1 MERSFRS
8 ELVLLLGIGLFVAA
22 LVLQFIFYETL
33 VITVVLGV
41 VGVAMILWGGY
52 GARAELSALLRRRRS
67 EVALYT
73 LGVIGIMIAVGYLSV
88 RYPLRFDM
96 TQAGLHSLSKDSI
109 AVLERLERPVQV
121 VFFHNHLMEK
131 TVNLYRLIAAQTD
144 KVTVEFHD
152 PTLNPARARMLN
164 VRFPGT
170 AVMSNQDRRVDVNGD
185 QEADII
191 NGILRV
197 SQGVT
202 QHACFLDGHGEA
214 DPFSKESHD
223 HLEAAAAH
231 SHGTGVQYVL
241 HETHGLAKARKG
253 LEELN
258 YTTEKISLLQ
268 GGADQLE
275 DCSVLIVA
283 GPRSPVL
290 PGEVETIR
298 AFLAGGG
305 NALFMLEP
313 FIETG
318 LEPVMRDYG
327 VNLEPAMVIDPSHH
341 FAADPS
347 SPAVT
352 DYNYH
357 QMTRDLPLTFFPGVQ
372 PLSPAARVAGVS
384 VTPVINSSPNS
395 FGETSRDRA
404 ERDDATDLPG
414 PLTLMVAVNKRP
426 PNEGE
431 HELIATLERNAPSAT
446 DADATPDEA
455 PRDATDMSRVVII
468 GDADFATNSFFHILG
483 NGNLFLN
490 TVNYLAAQEN
500 LIGIEP
506 HTREL
511 PEINFTNRQMK
522 ATFFVAV
529 FFFSAALGPDRHRRV
544 VAPAVTERKRRT
556 RSLTIWLLL
565 AVFVAGIF
573 VAERQG
579 WLDPDSAVDEH
590 GHAKKAKMLLPVGV
604 EQINAIEITVNDV
617 VHRFER
623 DADGAWFHHHH
634 DDAQSA
640 TEPHDHKA
648 NPANAELIA
657 QALGVLGRTRIAR
670 EVGTGVRGEDYGVTT
685 PELVFAIFG
694 ANQEAPLA
702 RYMVG
707 DLEPDGFR
715 RYVLIFGAFSIVT
728 IPDYQVE
735 NLRQLVAA
743 FQQPPA

>member
-8 ELVLLLGIGLFVAA
+8 EMILLLGIGLLMAA
-22 LVLQFIFYETL
+22 MVLQFIFYETL
-33 VITVVLGV
+33 TITVVLA
-41 VGVAMILWGGY
+41 VAGAVLTVWGGY
-52 GARAELSALLRRRRS
+52 GARAELSMLLRRRRS
-67 EVALYT
+67 EIALYT
-73 LGVIGIMIAVGYLSV
+73 LGIVGIMIAIGYLSV
-88 RYPLRFDM
+88 RYPLRFDF
-96 TQAGLHSLSKDSI
+96 TQAGLHSLSEDSI
-109 AVLERLERPVQV
+109 AVLERLEQPVHV

-131 TVNLYRLIAAQTD
+131 TVNLYRLIATQTEM
-144 KVTVEFHD
+144 VSVEFQD

-170 AVMSNQDRRVDVNGD
+170 AVMTNNDRRVDVNGD
-185 QEADII
+185 LEADII

-197 SQGVT
+197 SQGAT

-275 DCSVLIVA
+275 NCSVLIVA
-283 GPRSPVL
+283 GPRSPIL

-298 AFLAGGG
+298 AYLVGGG

-313 FIETG
+313 FVETG
-318 LEPVMRDYG
+318 LGPVMRDYG
-327 VNLEPAMVIDPSHH
+327 VNLESAMVIDPSHH

-357 QMTRDLPLTFFPGVQ
+357 QVTRDLPLTFFPGVG
-372 PLSPAARVAGVS
+372 PLSPAARVAGTS

-395 FGETSRDRA
+395 FGETSRNRA
-404 ERDDATDLPG
+404 ERDEATDLPG
-414 PLTLMVAVNKRP
+414 PLTLMVAINKRP

-431 HELIATLERNAPSAT
+431 HDLLATLERDAPSAT
-446 DADATPDEA
+446 DADTMPDDA
-455 PRDATDMSRVVII
+455 PRDATDTSRVVII
-468 GDADFATNSFFHILG
+468 GDSDFATNSFFHILG

-490 TVNYLAAQEN
+490 AVNYLAAQEN

-522 ATFFVAV
+522 ATFFIAV
-529 FFFSAALGPDRHRRV
+529 FFFP
-544 VAPAVTERKRRT
+544 
-556 RSLTIWLLL
+556 LLL
-565 AVFVAGIF
+565 GLIGTAVWW
-573 VAERQG
+573 RQ
-579 WLDPDSAVDEH
+579 
-590 GHAKKAKMLLPVGV
+590 
-604 EQINAIEITVNDV
+604 
-617 VHRFER
+617 R
-623 DADGAWFHHHH
+623 
-634 DDAQSA
+634 
-640 TEPHDHKA
+640 
-648 NPANAELIA
+648 
-657 QALGVLGRTRIAR
+657 
-670 EVGTGVRGEDYGVTT
+670 
-685 PELVFAIFG
+685 
-694 ANQEAPLA
+694 
-702 RYMVG
+702 
-707 DLEPDGFR
+707 
-715 RYVLIFGAFSIVT
+715 
-728 IPDYQVE
+728 
-735 NLRQLVAA
+735 
-743 FQQPPA
+743 